1 MLPKWDAEAAAE
13 IARIQQTVIDP
24 ALRASQDEARG
35 IAQALLDRTKQLHE
49 GIVSAWAS
57 MGKDAASAFNKAFT
71 DEYGRGLG
79 IPGLPAVPQQRNYL
93 PAPMAQAGGTTV
105 IVNGLNVQ
113 TLTESERR
121 TFASMVL
128 KMTMGSAGDL
138 AMQEERRM
146 TGGSPVA

>member
-49 GIVSAWAS
+49 GIVGAWAR
-57 MGKDAASAFNKAFT
+57 MGKDAASAFNRAFQ
-71 DEYGRGLG
+71 DEYGRNL
-79 IPGLPAVPQQRNYL
+79 GLPGPLEVPPQQRNLL
-93 PAPMAQAGGTTV
+93 PAPSSAQAGIMLILNDVDLSQKVSESAKREIVAAVMSTT
-105 IVNGLNVQ
+105 
-113 TLTESERR
+113 
-121 TFASMVL
+121 
-128 KMTMGSAGDL
+128 GDL

-146 TGGSPVA
+146 TGGAPIA